1 MIPQIQSS
9 GNDQNTVKQAEQVE
23 VTQRKSETRENVVM
37 EATNNASAGHFS
49 GTENVLQHSKVESA
63 LPEESIL

>member
-9 GNDQNTVKQAEQVE
+9 GNDQNQAQPSEQLE
-23 VTQRKSETRENVVM
+23 VTQRKSEARENVLA
-37 EATNNASAGHFS
+37 EATNNASNTHFS

-63 LPEESIL
+63 LPEENIL